1 MKDRKFKKN
10 QKSKSKYVDPNSLK
24 ETEDSS
30 KPYLKELAA
39 LAAILGTGATG
50 AAILPNDR
58 VYAAQT
64 SVDAKSQIVGSV
76 SESTQTD
83 LSKQGHSKSDENGVR
98 ASNSA
103 AKSMSSSSSK
113 SLLISKSTST
123 SLSQSIS
130 HSQSTSQSTSLSKSQ
145 SLSESLSY
153 SKSKLTSLS
162 VAEKR
167 TSTSHRDKSSNSSKT
182 KDKSSVSNSN
192 NNANASNSTYVGNF
206 YSSENSS
213 IIEKQSTDQ
222 SNLNDTTSLSLS
234 NTQLIDRS
242 LKIPVALQTSIN
254 KISTDNK
261 EQLNKKQ
268 QLNELSLNGVFT
280 NLVQTNTGVD
290 VSNAQEFYNQ
300 VVKGTASVVNI
311 TNDIDLGAKYGSSTG
326 VMNTPHSV
334 TINGNGHIINFGNF
348 YIKPNWTSPSDE
360 LNITFNDTKLYT
372 ANQYGAVYMNT
383 PRFFANPKIRLVYNN
398 VQAIGGTAV
407 FADTIANNGIF
418 NSYTGQPL
426 KTFEIKGNT
435 RINGA
440 SSYTYNGTIYIPAY
454 SDIHGTA
461 LISPAFNVV
470 IDNGANVVLDAGG
483 SAEYNIQLQ
492 GNWGTHTISIGDNA
506 HVEMRGATWSNV
518 YMPSYYNGDN
528 VINVGNNAYVDMTV
542 PDSATDNIDF
552 NYDNTSVNNTV
563 NINPGAFV
571 SLNGPSN
578 FSSNRTVTIN
588 INDPSLVFLKNSGG
602 KAYAGNAT
610 YTINAQNTS
619 IQTVDGDIIT
629 ATPVLKSNT
638 ATIKGTNVQSSN
650 TVFLPNEEGTA
661 EQVAE
666 INSNIVKRR
675 FEITEY
681 QGYTAHSES
690 VSTSQS
696 ASTSKELSES
706 QSTSYAESKS
716 ASERS
721 MSESMSNSVSMS
733 ESLSNSVSMSES
745 LSNSVSM
752 SDSLSNSVSMSES
765 LSNSVSMSESLSNS
779 VSMSESLSNSVS
791 MSDSLSNSVSMSES
805 LSNSV
810 SMSESLSNSVSMS
823 ESLSN
828 SVSMSDSLS
837 NSVSMS
843 ESLSNSVSM
852 SESLSNS
859 VSMSDS
865 LSNSVST
872 SESLSNSVSMSD
884 SLSNSVSMSESQSSS
899 TRTITSTNS
908 TNNNGSKVT
917 PNNSGAKSTISTN
930 TLKSQ
935 HENAESV
942 DKTVKRHHRR
952 GKLPQTGAESSSNLL
967 GLMITALGGL
977 LGFRRKKRKDEDK
990 D

>member
-98 ASNSA
+98 TSNSA

-791 MSDSLSNSVSMSES
+791 MSESLSNSVSMSES

-843 ESLSNSVSM
+843 ESLSNSVNMSESLSNSVNM

-859 VSMSDS
+859 VSMS
-865 LSNSVST
+865 
-872 SESLSNSVSMSD
+872 E

>member
-10 QKSKSKYVDPNSLK
+10 QKSKSKYIDPNSLK

-98 ASNSA
+98 ASNSE

-130 HSQSTSQSTSLSKSQ
+130 HSQSTSRSVSLSNSQ
-145 SLSESLSY
+145 SQSESLSY

-268 QLNELSLNGVFT
+268 QLNELSLNGIFT

-300 VVKGTASVVNI
+300 VVNGTANVVNI

-372 ANQYGAVYMNT
+372 ANQYGAVYMNNT
-383 PRFFANPKIRLVYNN
+383 PRFFDNSKIRLVYNN
-398 VQAIGGTAV
+398 VQAVGGTAV
-407 FADTIANNGIF
+407 FADREANNGIF
-418 NSYTGQPL
+418 NSYSYQPL

-518 YMPSYYNGDN
+518 YMPSYANGDN

-619 IQTVDGDIIT
+619 IKTVDGDIIT

-675 FEITEY
+675 ITEY
-681 QGYTAHSES
+681 QGYTANSES
-690 VSTSQS
+690 VS
-696 ASTSKELSES
+696 
-706 QSTSYAESKS
+706 
-716 ASERS
+716 
-721 MSESMSNSVSMS
+721 MSESLSNSVSMS

-752 SDSLSNSVSMSES
+752 SESLSNSVSMSESLSNSVSLSES

-828 SVSMSDSLS
+828 SVSMSESLS

-859 VSMSDS
+859 VS
-865 LSNSVST
+865 LS
-872 SESLSNSVSMSD
+872 E

-990 D
+990 DVSVK

>member
-10 QKSKSKYVDPNSLK
+10 QKSKSKYIDPNSLK

-98 ASNSA
+98 ASNSE

-130 HSQSTSQSTSLSKSQ
+130 HSQSTSRSVSLSNSQ
-145 SLSESLSY
+145 SQSESLSY

-268 QLNELSLNGVFT
+268 QLNELSLNGIFT

-300 VVKGTASVVNI
+300 VVNGTANVVNI

-372 ANQYGAVYMNT
+372 ANQYGAVYMNNT
-383 PRFFANPKIRLVYNN
+383 PRFFDNSKIRLVYNN
-398 VQAIGGTAV
+398 VQAVGGTAV
-407 FADTIANNGIF
+407 FADREANNGIF
-418 NSYTGQPL
+418 NSYSYQPP

-440 SSYTYNGTIYIPAY
+440 SFYTYNGTIYIPAY

-492 GNWGTHTISIGDNA
+492 GCWGTHTISIGDNA

-518 YMPSYYNGDN
+518 EMRGATWFNVYMPSYANGDN

-619 IQTVDGDIIT
+619 IKTVDGDIIT

-675 FEITEY
+675 ITEY
-681 QGYTAHSES
+681 QGYTANSE
-690 VSTSQS
+690 
-696 ASTSKELSES
+696 
-706 QSTSYAESKS
+706 
-716 ASERS
+716 
-721 MSESMSNSVSMS
+721 SVSMS
-733 ESLSNSVSMSES
+733 ESLSNSVSMSE
-745 LSNSVSM
+745 
-752 SDSLSNSVSMSES
+752 
-765 LSNSVSMSESLSNS
+765 
-779 VSMSESLSNSVS
+779 
-791 MSDSLSNSVSMSES
+791 
-805 LSNSV
+805 
-810 SMSESLSNSVSMS
+810 
-823 ESLSN
+823 
-828 SVSMSDSLS
+828 SLS

-884 SLSNSVSMSESQSSS
+884 SLSNSVSMSESLSNSVSMSESLSNSVSLSESLSNSVSMSESLSNSVSMSESLSNSVSMNESLSNSVSMSESLSNSVSMSESLSNSVSMSESLSNSVSMSESLSNSVSMSESLSNSVSMSESQSSS

>member
-10 QKSKSKYVDPNSLK
+10 QKSKSKYIDPNSLK

-98 ASNSA
+98 ASNSE

-130 HSQSTSQSTSLSKSQ
+130 HSQSTSRSVSLSNSQ
-145 SLSESLSY
+145 SQSESLSY

-268 QLNELSLNGVFT
+268 QLNELSLNGIFT

-300 VVKGTASVVNI
+300 VVNGTANVVNI

-372 ANQYGAVYMNT
+372 ANQYGAVYMNNT
-383 PRFFANPKIRLVYNN
+383 PRFFDNSKIRLVYNN
-398 VQAIGGTAV
+398 VQAVGGTAV
-407 FADTIANNGIF
+407 FADREANNGIF
-418 NSYTGQPL
+418 NSYSYQPL

-454 SDIHGTA
+454 RDIHGTA

-518 YMPSYYNGDN
+518 YMPSYANGDN

-619 IQTVDGDIIT
+619 IKTVDGDIIT

-675 FEITEY
+675 ITEY
-681 QGYTAHSES
+681 QGYTANSE
-690 VSTSQS
+690 
-696 ASTSKELSES
+696 
-706 QSTSYAESKS
+706 
-716 ASERS
+716 
-721 MSESMSNSVSMS
+721 SVSMS

-752 SDSLSNSVSMSES
+752 SDSLSNSVSMSESLSNSVSMSESLSNSVSMSES

-810 SMSESLSNSVSMS
+810 SMSESLSNSV
-823 ESLSN
+823 N
-828 SVSMSDSLS
+828 
-837 NSVSMS
+837 MS

-852 SESLSNS
+852 SE
-859 VSMSDS
+859 
-865 LSNSVST
+865 
-872 SESLSNSVSMSD
+872 

>member
-10 QKSKSKYVDPNSLK
+10 QKSKSKYIDPNSLK

-98 ASNSA
+98 ASNSE

-130 HSQSTSQSTSLSKSQ
+130 HSQSTSRSVSLSNSQ
-145 SLSESLSY
+145 SQSESLSY

-268 QLNELSLNGVFT
+268 QLNELSLNGIFT

-300 VVKGTASVVNI
+300 VVNGTANVVNI

-372 ANQYGAVYMNT
+372 ANQYGAVYMNNT
-383 PRFFANPKIRLVYNN
+383 PRFFDNSKIRLVYNN
-398 VQAIGGTAV
+398 VQAVGGTAV
-407 FADTIANNGIF
+407 FADREANNGIF
-418 NSYTGQPL
+418 NSYSYQPL

-454 SDIHGTA
+454 RDIHGTA

-518 YMPSYYNGDN
+518 YMPSYANGDN

-619 IQTVDGDIIT
+619 IKTVDGDIIT

-675 FEITEY
+675 ITEY
-681 QGYTAHSES
+681 QGYTANSE
-690 VSTSQS
+690 
-696 ASTSKELSES
+696 
-706 QSTSYAESKS
+706 
-716 ASERS
+716 
-721 MSESMSNSVSMS
+721 
-733 ESLSNSVSMSES
+733 
-745 LSNSVSM
+745 
-752 SDSLSNSVSMSES
+752 SVSMSES

-791 MSDSLSNSVSMSES
+791 LSE
-805 LSNSV
+805 
-810 SMSESLSNSVSMS
+810 
-823 ESLSN
+823 
-828 SVSMSDSLS
+828 
-837 NSVSMS
+837 
-843 ESLSNSVSM
+843 
-852 SESLSNS
+852 
-859 VSMSDS
+859 
-865 LSNSVST
+865 
-872 SESLSNSVSMSD
+872 

>member
-10 QKSKSKYVDPNSLK
+10 QKSKSKYIDPNSLK
-24 ETEDSS
+24 EKEDSS

-98 ASNSA
+98 ASNSE

-130 HSQSTSQSTSLSKSQ
+130 HSQSTSRSVSLSNSQ
-145 SLSESLSY
+145 SQSESLSY

-268 QLNELSLNGVFT
+268 QLNELSLNGIFT

-300 VVKGTASVVNI
+300 VVNGTANVVNI

-326 VMNTPHSV
+326 FMNTPHSV

-372 ANQYGAVYMNT
+372 ASQYGAVYMNDT
-383 PRFFANPKIRLVYNN
+383 PRFFDNSKIRLVYNN
-398 VQAIGGTAV
+398 VQAVGGTAV
-407 FADTIANNGIF
+407 FADREANNGLF
-418 NSYTGQPL
+418 NSYSYQPL

-506 HVEMRGATWSNV
+506 HVEMKGAAKSNII
-518 YMPSYYNGDN
+518 MPSYDGGDN
-528 VINVGNNAYVDMTV
+528 VINIGNNAEVNLTV
-542 PDSATDNIDF
+542 PEGATDNIDL
-552 NYDNTSVNNTV
+552 NYENASVNNTI
-563 NINPGAFV
+563 NINPGARV
-571 SLNGPSN
+571 QLNSDLFNIGALGSA
-578 FSSNRTVTIN
+578 TVN
-588 INDPSLVFLKNSGG
+588 INNPDYVILSNGG
-602 KAYAGNAT
+602 GRAYGSQYKGYSVTFTVNASET
-610 YTINAQNTS
+610 N
-619 IQTVDGDIIT
+619 IQTGDGDITEKSPFI
-629 ATPVLKSNT
+629 ATNT
-638 ATIKGTNVQSSN
+638 ATINVNNTRNDNYPSGTVQSTN
-650 TVFLPNEEGTA
+650 TTLMPNQLDPTGTTDTA
-661 EQVAE
+661 QVD
-666 INSNIVKRR
+666 SNIILPR
-675 FEITEY
+675 FEKTAYI
-681 QGYTAHSES
+681 GYTAFSG
-690 VSTSQS
+690 STSTS
-696 ASTSKELSES
+696 A
-706 QSTSYAESKS
+706 
-716 ASERS
+716 
-721 MSESMSNSVSMS
+721 
-733 ESLSNSVSMSES
+733 
-745 LSNSVSM
+745 
-752 SDSLSNSVSMSES
+752 SLSNSVSMSES

-791 MSDSLSNSVSMSES
+791 MSES
-805 LSNSV
+805 
-810 SMSESLSNSVSMS
+810 
-823 ESLSN
+823 
-828 SVSMSDSLS
+828 
-837 NSVSMS
+837 
-843 ESLSNSVSM
+843 
-852 SESLSNS
+852 
-859 VSMSDS
+859 
-865 LSNSVST
+865 
-872 SESLSNSVSMSD
+872 
-884 SLSNSVSMSESQSSS
+884 
-899 TRTITSTNS
+899 
-908 TNNNGSKVT
+908 
-917 PNNSGAKSTISTN
+917 
-930 TLKSQ
+930 
-935 HENAESV
+935 
-942 DKTVKRHHRR
+942 
-952 GKLPQTGAESSSNLL
+952 
-967 GLMITALGGL
+967 
-977 LGFRRKKRKDEDK
+977 
-990 D
+990 

>member
-10 QKSKSKYVDPNSLK
+10 QKSKSKYIDPNSLK

-98 ASNSA
+98 ASNSE

-130 HSQSTSQSTSLSKSQ
+130 HSQSTSRSVSLSNSQ
-145 SLSESLSY
+145 SQSESLSY

-268 QLNELSLNGVFT
+268 QLNELSLNGIFT

-300 VVKGTASVVNI
+300 VVNGTANVVNI

-348 YIKPNWTSPSDE
+348 YIKPNWTSLSDE

-372 ANQYGAVYMNT
+372 ANQYGAVYMNNT
-383 PRFFANPKIRLVYNN
+383 PRFFDNSKIRLVYNN
-398 VQAIGGTAV
+398 VQAVGGTAV
-407 FADTIANNGIF
+407 FADTNNGIF
-418 NSYTGQPL
+418 NSYSYQPP

-440 SSYTYNGTIYIPAY
+440 SFYTYNGTIYIPAY

-492 GNWGTHTISIGDNA
+492 GCWGTHTISIGDNA

-518 YMPSYYNGDN
+518 EMRGATWFNVYMPSYANGDN

-619 IQTVDGDIIT
+619 IKTVDGDIIT

-675 FEITEY
+675 ITEY
-681 QGYTAHSES
+681 QGYTANSES
-690 VSTSQS
+690 VS
-696 ASTSKELSES
+696 
-706 QSTSYAESKS
+706 
-716 ASERS
+716 
-721 MSESMSNSVSMS
+721 MSESLSNSVSMS

-752 SDSLSNSVSMSES
+752 SESLSNSVSMSESLSNSVSMSESLSNSVSMSESLSNSVSMSESLSNSVSLSESLSNSVSMSESLSNSVSMSES

-810 SMSESLSNSVSMS
+810 NMSESLSNSVNMSESLSNSVSMS
-823 ESLSN
+823 E
-828 SVSMSDSLS
+828 
-837 NSVSMS
+837 
-843 ESLSNSVSM
+843 
-852 SESLSNS
+852 
-859 VSMSDS
+859 
-865 LSNSVST
+865 
-872 SESLSNSVSMSD
+872 

>member
-326 VMNTPHSV
+326 AMNTPHSV
-334 TINGNGHIINFGNF
+334 TINGNGHIINFGKF

-407 FADTIANNGIF
+407 FADTIANNGLF
-418 NSYTGQPL
+418 NSYSYQPL

-454 SDIHGTA
+454 SDINGTA

-483 SAEYNIQLQ
+483 SAKYNIQLQ

-506 HVEMRGATWSNV
+506 HVEMRGAAKSNII
-518 YMPSYYNGDN
+518 MPSYDGGDN
-528 VINVGNNAYVDMTV
+528 VINIGNNAEVNLTV
-542 PDSATDNIDF
+542 PEGATDNIDL
-552 NYDNTSVNNTV
+552 NYENASVNNTI
-563 NINPGAFV
+563 NINPGARV
-571 SLNGPSN
+571 QLNSDLFNIGALGSA
-578 FSSNRTVTIN
+578 TVN
-588 INDPSLVFLKNSGG
+588 INNPDYVILSNGG
-602 KAYAGNAT
+602 GRAYGSQYKGYSVTFTVNASET
-610 YTINAQNTS
+610 N
-619 IQTVDGDIIT
+619 IQTGDGDITEKSPFI
-629 ATPVLKSNT
+629 ATNT
-638 ATIKGTNVQSSN
+638 ATINVNNTRNDNYPSGTVQSTN
-650 TVFLPNEEGTA
+650 TTLMPNQLDPTGTTDTA
-661 EQVAE
+661 QVD
-666 INSNIVKRR
+666 SNIILPR
-675 FEITEY
+675 FKKTAYI
-681 QGYTAHSES
+681 GYTAFSG
-690 VSTSQS
+690 STSTS
-696 ASTSKELSES
+696 A
-706 QSTSYAESKS
+706 
-716 ASERS
+716 
-721 MSESMSNSVSMS
+721 
-733 ESLSNSVSMSES
+733 
-745 LSNSVSM
+745 
-752 SDSLSNSVSMSES
+752 SLSNSVSMSES
-765 LSNSVSMSESLSNS
+765 LSNSVSMSE
-779 VSMSESLSNSVS
+779 
-791 MSDSLSNSVSMSES
+791 
-805 LSNSV
+805 
-810 SMSESLSNSVSMS
+810 
-823 ESLSN
+823 
-828 SVSMSDSLS
+828 
-837 NSVSMS
+837 
-843 ESLSNSVSM
+843 
-852 SESLSNS
+852 
-859 VSMSDS
+859 
-865 LSNSVST
+865 
-872 SESLSNSVSMSD
+872 

>member
-10 QKSKSKYVDPNSLK
+10 QKSKSKYIDPNSLK

-98 ASNSA
+98 ASNSE

-130 HSQSTSQSTSLSKSQ
+130 HSQSTSRSVSLSNSQ
-145 SLSESLSY
+145 SQSESLSY

-268 QLNELSLNGVFT
+268 QLNELSLNGIFT

-300 VVKGTASVVNI
+300 VVNGTANVVNI

-348 YIKPNWTSPSDE
+348 YIKPNWTSLSDE

-372 ANQYGAVYMNT
+372 ANQYGAVYMNNT
-383 PRFFANPKIRLVYNN
+383 PRFFDNSKIRLVYNN
-398 VQAIGGTAV
+398 VQAVGGTAV
-407 FADTIANNGIF
+407 FADTNNGIF
-418 NSYTGQPL
+418 NSYSYQPP

-440 SSYTYNGTIYIPAY
+440 SFYTYNGTIYIPAY

-492 GNWGTHTISIGDNA
+492 GCWGTHTISIGDNA

-518 YMPSYYNGDN
+518 EMRGATWFNVYMPSYANGDN

-619 IQTVDGDIIT
+619 IKTVDGDIIT
-629 ATPVLKSNT
+629 ATPFLKSNT

-675 FEITEY
+675 ITEY
-681 QGYTAHSES
+681 QGYTANSE
-690 VSTSQS
+690 
-696 ASTSKELSES
+696 
-706 QSTSYAESKS
+706 
-716 ASERS
+716 
-721 MSESMSNSVSMS
+721 
-733 ESLSNSVSMSES
+733 
-745 LSNSVSM
+745 
-752 SDSLSNSVSMSES
+752 SVSMSES

-779 VSMSESLSNSVS
+779 VSMSE
-791 MSDSLSNSVSMSES
+791 
-805 LSNSV
+805 
-810 SMSESLSNSVSMS
+810 
-823 ESLSN
+823 
-828 SVSMSDSLS
+828 SLS

-872 SESLSNSVSMSD
+872 SESLSNSVSMSE
-884 SLSNSVSMSESQSSS
+884 SLSNSVSMSESLS
-899 TRTITSTNS
+899 NS
-908 TNNNGSKVT
+908 VSMSESLS
-917 PNNSGAKSTISTN
+917 NSVSMS
-930 TLKSQ
+930 
-935 HENAESV
+935 ESLSLSLI
-942 DKTVKRHHRR
+942 H
-952 GKLPQTGAESSSNLL
+952 
-967 GLMITALGGL
+967 I
-977 LGFRRKKRKDEDK
+977 
-990 D
+990 

>member
-10 QKSKSKYVDPNSLK
+10 QKSKSKYIDPNSLK

-98 ASNSA
+98 ASNSE

-130 HSQSTSQSTSLSKSQ
+130 HSQSTSRSVSLSNSQ
-145 SLSESLSY
+145 SQSESLSY

-268 QLNELSLNGVFT
+268 QLNELSLNGIFT

-300 VVKGTASVVNI
+300 VVKGTANVVNI

-326 VMNTPHSV
+326 DMNTPHSV

-372 ANQYGAVYMNT
+372 ASQYGAVYMNNT
-383 PRFFANPKIRLVYNN
+383 PRFFDNSKIRLVYNN
-398 VQAIGGTAV
+398 VQAVAVGGTAV
-407 FADTIANNGIF
+407 FADRDANNGIF
-418 NSYTGQPL
+418 NPYSYQPL

-440 SSYTYNGTIYIPAY
+440 SFYTYNGTIYIPAY
-454 SDIHGTA
+454 SDIHDTA
-461 LISPAFNVV
+461 LISTAFNVV

-492 GNWGTHTISIGDNA
+492 GIWGTHTISIGDNA
-506 HVEMRGATWSNV
+506 HVEMRGATRSNV
-518 YMPSYYNGDN
+518 YMPSYAIGDN

-542 PDSATDNIDF
+542 PDSATDNIDLTDNIDF

-619 IQTVDGDIIT
+619 IKTVDGDIIT

-675 FEITEY
+675 ITEY
-681 QGYTAHSES
+681 QGYTANSE
-690 VSTSQS
+690 
-696 ASTSKELSES
+696 
-706 QSTSYAESKS
+706 
-716 ASERS
+716 
-721 MSESMSNSVSMS
+721 SVSMS
-733 ESLSNSVSMSES
+733 ESL
-745 LSNSVSM
+745 
-752 SDSLSNSVSMSES
+752 
-765 LSNSVSMSESLSNS
+765 
-779 VSMSESLSNSVS
+779 
-791 MSDSLSNSVSMSES
+791 
-805 LSNSV
+805 
-810 SMSESLSNSVSMS
+810 
-823 ESLSN
+823 
-828 SVSMSDSLS
+828 
-837 NSVSMS
+837 
-843 ESLSNSVSM
+843 
-852 SESLSNS
+852 
-859 VSMSDS
+859 
-865 LSNSVST
+865 
-872 SESLSNSVSMSD
+872 
-884 SLSNSVSMSESQSSS
+884 
-899 TRTITSTNS
+899 
-908 TNNNGSKVT
+908 
-917 PNNSGAKSTISTN
+917 
-930 TLKSQ
+930 
-935 HENAESV
+935 
-942 DKTVKRHHRR
+942 
-952 GKLPQTGAESSSNLL
+952 
-967 GLMITALGGL
+967 
-977 LGFRRKKRKDEDK
+977 
-990 D
+990 

>member
-10 QKSKSKYVDPNSLK
+10 QKSKSKYIDPNSLK

-98 ASNSA
+98 ASNSE

-113 SLLISKSTST
+113 SLLISKSTSI

-130 HSQSTSQSTSLSKSQ
+130 HSQSTSRSVSLSNSQ
-145 SLSESLSY
+145 SQSESLSY

-268 QLNELSLNGVFT
+268 QLNELSLNGIFT

-290 VSNAQEFYNQ
+290 VSNAQEFYNA
-300 VVKGTASVVNI
+300 VANGTNNNI
-311 TNDIDLGAKYGSSTG
+311 NVTSDIDLGAYTSSSFS
-326 VMNTPHSV
+326 MSNPRNL
-334 TINGNGHIINFGNF
+334 TINGNGHTINFGYS
-348 YIKPNWTSPSDE
+348 YIIPNWSSSSQE
-360 LNITFNDTKLYT
+360 LTVTINDAKLYT
-372 ANQYGAVYMNT
+372 ANSMGAVVLNHYGLLHIYN
-383 PRFFANPKIRLVYNN
+383 NKLRLIYNN
-398 VQAIGGTAV
+398 VNAIGGTAV
-407 FADTIANNGIF
+407 FADTTSLDIGNGVFNN
-418 NSYTGQPL
+418 NTGKPS

-435 RINGA
+435 SIKAVN
-440 SSYTYNGTIYIPAY
+440 SYTYNGTIYIPAY
-454 SDIHGTA
+454 SDIHSTA

-506 HVEMRGATWSNV
+506 HVEMRGATRSNV
-518 YMPSYYNGDN
+518 YMLSYAIGDN

-542 PDSATDNIDF
+542 PDSATDNIDLTDNIDF

-619 IQTVDGDIIT
+619 IKTVDGDIIT

-661 EQVAE
+661 KQVKE
-666 INSNIVKRR
+666 INRNIVKRR
-675 FEITEY
+675 ITEY
-681 QGYTAHSES
+681 QGYTANSES
-690 VSTSQS
+690 VS
-696 ASTSKELSES
+696 
-706 QSTSYAESKS
+706 
-716 ASERS
+716 
-721 MSESMSNSVSMS
+721 MSESLSNSVSMS

-752 SDSLSNSVSMSES
+752 SDSLSNSVSMSESLSNSVSMSESLSNSVSMSES

-828 SVSMSDSLS
+828 SVSMS
-837 NSVSMS
+837 

-852 SESLSNS
+852 SESL
-859 VSMSDS
+859 
-865 LSNSVST
+865 
-872 SESLSNSVSMSD
+872 
-884 SLSNSVSMSESQSSS
+884 
-899 TRTITSTNS
+899 
-908 TNNNGSKVT
+908 
-917 PNNSGAKSTISTN
+917 
-930 TLKSQ
+930 
-935 HENAESV
+935 
-942 DKTVKRHHRR
+942 
-952 GKLPQTGAESSSNLL
+952 
-967 GLMITALGGL
+967 
-977 LGFRRKKRKDEDK
+977 
-990 D
+990 

>member
-10 QKSKSKYVDPNSLK
+10 QKSKSKYIDPNSLK

-98 ASNSA
+98 ASNSE

-130 HSQSTSQSTSLSKSQ
+130 HSQSTSRSVSLSNSQ
-145 SLSESLSY
+145 SQSESLSY

-268 QLNELSLNGVFT
+268 QLNELSLNGIFT

-300 VVKGTASVVNI
+300 VVNGTANVVNI

-348 YIKPNWTSPSDE
+348 YIKPNWTSLSDE

-372 ANQYGAVYMNT
+372 ANQYGAVYMNNT
-383 PRFFANPKIRLVYNN
+383 LFDNSKIRLVYNN
-398 VQAIGGTAV
+398 VQAVGGTAV
-407 FADTIANNGIF
+407 FADTNNGIF
-418 NSYTGQPL
+418 NSYSYQPP

-440 SSYTYNGTIYIPAY
+440 SFYTYNGTIYIPAY

-518 YMPSYYNGDN
+518 YMPSYANGDN
-528 VINVGNNAYVDMTV
+528 VINVGNNSYVDMTV

-619 IQTVDGDIIT
+619 IKTVDGDIIT

-675 FEITEY
+675 ITEY
-681 QGYTAHSES
+681 QGYTANSE
-690 VSTSQS
+690 
-696 ASTSKELSES
+696 
-706 QSTSYAESKS
+706 
-716 ASERS
+716 
-721 MSESMSNSVSMS
+721 SVSMS
-733 ESLSNSVSMSES
+733 ESLSNSVSMSE
-745 LSNSVSM
+745 
-752 SDSLSNSVSMSES
+752 
-765 LSNSVSMSESLSNS
+765 
-779 VSMSESLSNSVS
+779 
-791 MSDSLSNSVSMSES
+791 
-805 LSNSV
+805 
-810 SMSESLSNSVSMS
+810 
-823 ESLSN
+823 
-828 SVSMSDSLS
+828 
-837 NSVSMS
+837 
-843 ESLSNSVSM
+843 
-852 SESLSNS
+852 
-859 VSMSDS
+859 
-865 LSNSVST
+865 
-872 SESLSNSVSMSD
+872 

>member
-765 LSNSVSMSESLSNS
+765 LSNSVSMSDSLSNS
-779 VSMSESLSNSVS
+779 VSTSESLSNSVS

-810 SMSESLSNSVSMS
+810 SMSESLSNS
-823 ESLSN
+823 
-828 SVSMSDSLS
+828 
-837 NSVSMS
+837 
-843 ESLSNSVSM
+843 
-852 SESLSNS
+852 
-859 VSMSDS
+859 
-865 LSNSVST
+865 
-872 SESLSNSVSMSD
+872 
-884 SLSNSVSMSESQSSS
+884 
-899 TRTITSTNS
+899 
-908 TNNNGSKVT
+908 
-917 PNNSGAKSTISTN
+917 
-930 TLKSQ
+930 
-935 HENAESV
+935 
-942 DKTVKRHHRR
+942 
-952 GKLPQTGAESSSNLL
+952 
-967 GLMITALGGL
+967 
-977 LGFRRKKRKDEDK
+977 
-990 D
+990 

>member
-10 QKSKSKYVDPNSLK
+10 QKSKSKYIDPNSLK

-98 ASNSA
+98 ASNSE

-130 HSQSTSQSTSLSKSQ
+130 HSQSTSRSVSLSNSQ
-145 SLSESLSY
+145 SQSESLSY

-268 QLNELSLNGVFT
+268 QLNELSLNGIFT

-300 VVKGTASVVNI
+300 VVNGTANVVNI

-348 YIKPNWTSPSDE
+348 YIKPNWTSLSDE

-372 ANQYGAVYMNT
+372 ANQYGAVYMNNT
-383 PRFFANPKIRLVYNN
+383 PRFFDNSKIRLVYNN
-398 VQAIGGTAV
+398 VQAVGGTAV
-407 FADTIANNGIF
+407 FADTNNGIF
-418 NSYTGQPL
+418 NSYSYQPP

-440 SSYTYNGTIYIPAY
+440 SFYTYNGTIYIPAY

-492 GNWGTHTISIGDNA
+492 GCWGTHTISIGDNA

-518 YMPSYYNGDN
+518 EMRGATWFNVYMPSYANGDN

-619 IQTVDGDIIT
+619 IKTVDGDIIT
-629 ATPVLKSNT
+629 ATPFLKSNT

-675 FEITEY
+675 ITEY
-681 QGYTAHSES
+681 QGYTANSE
-690 VSTSQS
+690 
-696 ASTSKELSES
+696 
-706 QSTSYAESKS
+706 
-716 ASERS
+716 
-721 MSESMSNSVSMS
+721 
-733 ESLSNSVSMSES
+733 
-745 LSNSVSM
+745 
-752 SDSLSNSVSMSES
+752 SVSMSES

-779 VSMSESLSNSVS
+779 VSMSE
-791 MSDSLSNSVSMSES
+791 
-805 LSNSV
+805 
-810 SMSESLSNSVSMS
+810 
-823 ESLSN
+823 
-828 SVSMSDSLS
+828 
-837 NSVSMS
+837 
-843 ESLSNSVSM
+843 
-852 SESLSNS
+852 
-859 VSMSDS
+859 
-865 LSNSVST
+865 
-872 SESLSNSVSMSD
+872 

>member
-98 ASNSA
+98 ASNSE

-130 HSQSTSQSTSLSKSQ
+130 HSQSTSRSVSLSNSQ
-145 SLSESLSY
+145 SQSESLSY

-268 QLNELSLNGVFT
+268 QLNELSLNGIFT

-300 VVKGTASVVNI
+300 VVNGTANVVNI

-326 VMNTPHSV
+326 FMNTPHSV
-334 TINGNGHIINFGNF
+334 TINGNGHIINFGKF

-372 ANQYGAVYMNT
+372 ASQYGAVYMNDT
-383 PRFFANPKIRLVYNN
+383 PRFFDNSKIRLVYNN
-398 VQAIGGTAV
+398 VQAVGGTAV
-407 FADTIANNGIF
+407 FADSNHGIF
-418 NSYTGQPL
+418 NYYSYQPL

-440 SSYTYNGTIYIPAY
+440 SSYIYNGTIYIPAY

-506 HVEMRGATWSNV
+506 HVEMRGAAKSNII
-518 YMPSYYNGDN
+518 MPSYDGGDN
-528 VINVGNNAYVDMTV
+528 VINIGNNAEVNLTV
-542 PDSATDNIDF
+542 PEGATDNIDL
-552 NYDNTSVNNTV
+552 NYENASVNNTI
-563 NINPGAFV
+563 NINPGARV
-571 SLNGPSN
+571 QLNSDLFNIGALGSA
-578 FSSNRTVTIN
+578 TVN
-588 INDPSLVFLKNSGG
+588 INNPDYVILSNGG
-602 KAYAGNAT
+602 GRAYGSQYKGYSVTFTVNASET
-610 YTINAQNTS
+610 N
-619 IQTVDGDIIT
+619 IQTGDGDITEKSPFI
-629 ATPVLKSNT
+629 ATNT
-638 ATIKGTNVQSSN
+638 ATINVNNTRNDNYPSGTVQSTN
-650 TVFLPNEEGTA
+650 TTLMPNQLDPTGTTDTA
-661 EQVAE
+661 QVD
-666 INSNIVKRR
+666 SNIILPR
-675 FEITEY
+675 FEKTAYI
-681 QGYTAHSES
+681 GYTAFSG
-690 VSTSQS
+690 STSTS
-696 ASTSKELSES
+696 A
-706 QSTSYAESKS
+706 
-716 ASERS
+716 
-721 MSESMSNSVSMS
+721 
-733 ESLSNSVSMSES
+733 
-745 LSNSVSM
+745 
-752 SDSLSNSVSMSES
+752 SLSNSVSMSES
-765 LSNSVSMSESLSNS
+765 LSNSVSMSE
-779 VSMSESLSNSVS
+779 
-791 MSDSLSNSVSMSES
+791 
-805 LSNSV
+805 
-810 SMSESLSNSVSMS
+810 
-823 ESLSN
+823 
-828 SVSMSDSLS
+828 
-837 NSVSMS
+837 
-843 ESLSNSVSM
+843 
-852 SESLSNS
+852 
-859 VSMSDS
+859 
-865 LSNSVST
+865 
-872 SESLSNSVSMSD
+872 